1 MLPKLDLPISFDK
14 VDAAINKLK
23 NGKSPGLNSIPPE
36 AYKTMNRRRHCRIH
50 RYVAAF
56 FKGDV
61 NSLGWH
67 QSQCIPVQKKGISP
81 TQTSGEG

>member
-1 MLPKLDLPISFDK
+1 MLPKLDLPIFFDK

-36 AYKTMNRRRHCRIH
+36 AYKTMNSCRRRRIH

-61 NSLGWH
+61 NYLGWH

-81 TQTSGEG
+81 TRTSGEG